1 MRRPSRVLKVAL
13 AFSLVLHLV
22 LLWWWQRIPLP
33 PAQPPTS
40 SPFTRLPV
48 EVLVVDVPPAPPPAP
63 VPPRQ
68 GPETHEREA
77 GRPGTRPR
85 TGPPATSPSPAPL
98 ARDAPLASDVPR
110 AAQAPEKPSLLPD
123 SGSLALQPGG
133 DFPVLPPEEPGP
145 PGTRLRAPAHPASP
159 QELVSQTARDTV
171 ARRRA
176 ESGLT
181 HSYFGDMGKVLVRR
195 FSQSHADI
203 ESGRTT
209 KEKVAQK
216 ARDVSS
222 VLSRSGEMEDP
233 LDHPR
238 RVDPLASGPASHP
251 MLKEAQERLAYSLP
265 NKWTHSEGVAVVR
278 LTQDAEGKVRSV
290 EIIEPSGNG
299 GLDQAAVTAVTEL
312 GEELP
317 SLPPEV
323 LMGRD
328 SVVSEWRFE
337 LLRTVGG
344 PAGGG
349 VGIVGTFDP
358 VTGVEDALPTF
369 AARSQVRVTLV
380 AYY

>member
-1 MRRPSRVLKVAL
+1 MRHPSRVLKFAL
-13 AFSLVLHLV
+13 AFSLALHLV

-33 PAQPPTS
+33 PAQPSAS
-40 SPFTRLPV
+40 SRSTQRPV
-48 EVLVVDVPPAPPPAP
+48 EVLIVDVSPARPAPPPAP
-63 VPPRQ
+63 APTRQ
-68 GPETHEREA
+68 GPETRPSEA
-77 GRPGTRPR
+77 GRKRNRPSPN
-85 TGPPATSPSPAPL
+85 PPAADPPPAP
-98 ARDAPLASDVPR
+98 APLASDVPR
-110 AAQAPEKPSLLPD
+110 AEQGPEKPLLLPGTD
-123 SGSLALQPGG
+123 TLALQSGG
-133 DFPVLPPEEPGP
+133 DFPVPPPEPGP

-159 QELVSQTARDTV
+159 QELATETARDTI
-171 ARRRA
+171 ARRRT

-181 HSYFGDMGKVLVRR
+181 HSYFGDMGRALVRR
-195 FSQSHADI
+195 FRQSHADV
-203 ESGRTT
+203 EREQKLGA
-209 KEKVAQK
+209 KVAQK
-216 ARDVSS
+216 ARDVGS

-233 LDHPR
+233 LAHPR

-251 MLKEAQERLAYSLP
+251 MLEDAQKRLAYSLP

-278 LTQDAEGKVRSV
+278 LTQDADGKVLSV
-290 EIIEPSGNG
+290 EILAPSGHV
-299 GLDQAAVTAVTEL
+299 GLDQAAVTAVKEL

-328 SVVSEWRFE
+328 SVVSEWKFE

-344 PAGGG
+344 PGANG

>member
-1 MRRPSRVLKVAL
+1 MRHPSRVLKLAL
-13 AFSLVLHLV
+13 ALSLVLHLV

-33 PAQPPTS
+33 PAQPPPSAHSTQD
-40 SPFTRLPV
+40 PV

-63 VPPRQ
+63 APPSQ
-68 GPETHEREA
+68 GPEPREREA
-77 GRPGTRPR
+77 GRKGNRPR
-85 TGPPATSPSPAPL
+85 TGPPAASPSPAP
-98 ARDAPLASDVPR
+98 APLASDVPR
-110 AAQAPEKPSLLPD
+110 VEEAPEKPSLLPD
-123 SGSLALQPGG
+123 TGTLALQPGG
-133 DFPVLPPEEPGP
+133 DFPVLPPDEPGP

-181 HSYFGDMGKVLVRR
+181 HSYFGDMGKVLARR
-195 FSQSHADI
+195 FRQSHADV
-203 ESGRTT
+203 EEGRTT

-233 LDHPR
+233 LAHPR

-251 MLKEAQERLAYSLP
+251 MLKEAQESLAYSLP

-278 LTQDAEGKVRSV
+278 LTQDAGGKVRSV

-344 PAGGG
+344 PGAKG
-349 VGIVGTFDP
+349 VGVVGTFDP

-369 AARSQVRVTLV
+369 AARSKVRVTLV

>member
-1 MRRPSRVLKVAL
+1 MRHPSRVLKLAL
-13 AFSLVLHLV
+13 ALSLVLHLL

-33 PAQPPTS
+33 SAQPPAS
-40 SPFTRLPV
+40 SHSTQRPV
-48 EVLVVDVPPAPPPAP
+48 EVLVVDVPPARPSPPPAP
-63 VPPRQ
+63 APPRQ
-68 GPETHEREA
+68 GPETRQPEA
-77 GRPGTRPR
+77 EHNQDRPR
-85 TGPPATSPSPAPL
+85 TSPPSAGTPPTP
-98 ARDAPLASDVPR
+98 APLASDVPR
-110 AAQAPEKPSLLPD
+110 AEQGPEKPSLLP
-123 SGSLALQPGG
+123 GAGTLALQPGG
-133 DFPVLPPEEPGP
+133 DLPVAPPDEPGP

-159 QELVSQTARDTV
+159 QELVAETARDTV
-171 ARRRA
+171 ARRRT

-181 HSYFGDMGKVLVRR
+181 HAYFGDMGKVLVRR
-195 FSQSHADI
+195 FRQSHADV

-233 LDHPR
+233 LAHPR

-251 MLKEAQERLAYSLP
+251 MLEDAQKRLAYSLP

-278 LTQDAEGKVRSV
+278 LTQGAGGKVIAV
-290 EIIEPSGNG
+290 ELLAPSGNG
-299 GLDQAAVTAVTEL
+299 GLDQAAVTAVREL

-328 SVVSEWRFE
+328 SVVSEWKFE

-344 PAGGG
+344 PGANG